1 MKSKS
6 KTPKES
12 ATNTKKAKK
21 PMTRYQMMAALVDE
35 EPLAADE
42 FAQIVAQHREFIASG
57 GGGGSWQTFV
67 TQDNTETGIVLGV
80 YVGQENAE
88 AAGAQAKLSH
98 KRLDGLDLRG
108 VELPFAD
115 LCGVSCRGQD
125 LRGANLSGSL
135 ITDADF
141 VGSKFQEADLAGAD
155 FSRTDLTGCDFRKAN
170 LAGADMENADLS
182 GADLRGANVK
192 GARFTGAKMEETR
205 Q

>member
-1 MKSKS
+1 MKSKA
-6 KTPKES
+6 KTPKEPVG
-12 ATNTKKAKK
+12 NKKKEK
-21 PMTRYQMMAALVDE
+21 TPVTRYQMMAILVDQK
-35 EPLAADE
+35 PLAADE
-42 FAQIVAQHREFIASG
+42 FAKIVAQHRKFIASG
-57 GGGGSWQTFV
+57 GGGGCWHTFV
-67 TQDNTETGIVLGV
+67 TEGDAETGVVLGV
-80 YVGQENAE
+80 YVGQENDEATGVQAE
-88 AAGAQAKLSH
+88 LSH

-141 VGSKFQEADLAGAD
+141 AGSNFQKADLSGAD

-170 LAGADMENADLS
+170 LSGTDFENADLS

-192 GARFTGAKMEETR
+192 GTRFPGAKMDETR